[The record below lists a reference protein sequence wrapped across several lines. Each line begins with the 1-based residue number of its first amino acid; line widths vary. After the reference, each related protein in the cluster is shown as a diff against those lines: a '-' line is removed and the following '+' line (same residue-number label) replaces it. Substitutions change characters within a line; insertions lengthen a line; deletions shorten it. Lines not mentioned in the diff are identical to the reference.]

1 MGLGN
6 PMHPRTTS
14 HLSFLSMSFEYLVC
28 PFATNHVG
36 IETAFHEEKFAS
48 TPSVMTTS
56 NFHQLKEGQAQQD
69 LRVLPRLRPQ
79 HQPKGMFSPLM

>member
-1 MGLGN
+1 
-6 PMHPRTTS
+6 
-14 HLSFLSMSFEYLVC
+14 MSFEYLVC

-69 LRVLPRLRPQ
+69 LLMYLNSNLNINPRYVIPT
-79 HQPKGMFSPLM
+79 HVYYT